1 MTSQQISDAASV
13 RLRAFPVQLLSTEDG
28 VLLVRGVAEI
38 FVAGDRATEFVP
50 ALLAA
55 IPNEG
60 ASRTDLIERFAAP
73 DREEVGKLIDELV
86 RRSILAPAAV
96 ESPAAPVESNL
107 DVFYWH
113 FGQSARTTVDK
124 LSAKPIV
131 LIGVN
136 TISRRIAQSLDS
148 IGVKSVQVVD
158 FPLLRNL
165 RLHDDDG
172 KLLADEWPLAA
183 PLSYEAWSDRLEAQ
197 DFACD
202 FACIVATSDFG
213 GPFLM
218 REWNSF
224 CVQQGIQ
231 FLPVVLNRFTGTIG
245 PLVIPGETACYECL
259 RLRENANMDAPEM
272 ERAAE
277 FSAQERQSVTGFHP
291 AMTGILG
298 ELACM
303 ELCKIYGGGIPW
315 RSNYLIEVNLLGPSI
330 LTRRVLKLPLCPV
343 CSPALK
349 TSSVY
354 LDKESFVP
362 GNQLNFHEFR

>member
-1 MTSQQISDAASV
+1 M
-13 RLRAFPVQLLSTEDG
+13 
-28 VLLVRGVAEI
+28 
-38 FVAGDRATEFVP
+38 FVAGDRAAELVP

-55 IPNEG
+55 ASGEG
-60 ASRTDLIERFAAP
+60 ASRRDLIEQFAAP
-73 DREEVGKLIDELV
+73 DREAIEQLIDELV
-86 RRSILAPAAV
+86 RRSILTPATEEAPA
-96 ESPAAPVESNL
+96 STIESNL
-107 DVFYWH
+107 EVFYWH
-113 FGQSARTTVDK
+113 FGQSARTTIDK
-124 LSAKPIV
+124 MSAKPIV
-131 LIGVN
+131 LMGVN
-136 TISRRIAQSLDS
+136 TISRHIVQSLRS
-148 IGVKSVQVVD
+148 IGVENVQVVD
-158 FPLLRNL
+158 FPILRNL
-165 RLHDDDG
+165 RLHGDDG
-172 KLLADEWPLAA
+172 QLLENEWPIAG
-183 PLSYEAWSDRLEAQ
+183 PVSYEAWSRTLETQ
-197 DFACD
+197 DL
-202 FACIVATSDFG
+202 ACIVATSDFG

-224 CVQQGIQ
+224 CVQQGIH

-272 ERAAE
+272 ERVAE

-298 ELACM
+298 ELASM

-315 RSNYLIEVNLLGPSI
+315 RSNYLIEVNLLGPAI

-343 CSPALK
+343 CSPAVK

-362 GNQLNFHEFR
+362 GHQLNFHEFR